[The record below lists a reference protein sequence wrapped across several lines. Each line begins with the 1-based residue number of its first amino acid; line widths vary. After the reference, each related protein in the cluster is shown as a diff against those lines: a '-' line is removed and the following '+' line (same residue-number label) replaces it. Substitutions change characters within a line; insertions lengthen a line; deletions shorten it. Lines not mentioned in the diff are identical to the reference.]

1 MIKIMKNTSRNS
13 VYFIVVS
20 VLAILGI
27 TLASALSIKKS
38 TDVNVYPVITLPIT
52 LISIGDYAFYNTSLI
67 LLVYQIM

>member
-27 TLASALSIKKS
+27 TLASALSITKS
-38 TDVNVYPVITLPIT
+38 TDVNVYPVILNTDEYR
-52 LISIGDYAFYNTSLI
+52 SYWYNASNYFNKHRGLC
-67 LLVYQIM
+67 LL